1 MDGRF
6 CPITSSVILKMF
18 KLPRASSMKRLC
30 HVCQKKGR
38 GGSSC
43 HYGTEIDKVW
53 ATQREQR
60 VAYSCTACGN
70 KKKQTLKEIK

>member
-30 HVCQKKGR
+30 HVCQKKEEGEVLAIMAQKLIKF
-38 GGSSC
+38 GPL
-43 HYGTEIDKVW
+43 
-53 ATQREQR
+53 RE
-60 VAYSCTACGN
+60 N
-70 KKKQTLKEIK
+70 KEWHIHVQLVETKRNKR